1 MIISSDVLA
10 THYSYSMTNKHIVYF
25 GLGSNLGDKE
35 GNIRKALIMM
45 EEQIGRLV
53 RQSALLVTEP
63 CGFESDNA
71 FVNACACYETTLQP
85 LEILRLT
92 KEIEIQLGRTVKS
105 SGGQYHD
112 RSIDIDILLY
122 DNLEMQTDELT
133 IPHPLMHERDFV
145 MIPLREILS

>member
-10 THYSYSMTNKHIVYF
+10 MHYSYSMTNKHIVYF

-63 CGFESDNA
+63 WGFESD
-71 FVNACACYETTLQP
+71 NACACYETTLQP
-85 LEILRLT
+85 LDILRLT

-122 DNLEMQTDELT
+122 DNLKMQTDELT
-133 IPHPLMHERDFV
+133 IPHPLMQERDFV

>member
-63 CGFESDNA
+63 WGFESDNA

-92 KEIEIQLGRTVKS
+92 KEIEIQIQEALRVPNKMNTKRFIPR
-105 SGGQYHD
+105 H
-112 RSIDIDILLY
+112 ILQMAKIKGNRRIL
-122 DNLEMQTDELT
+122 NAA
-133 IPHPLMHERDFV
+133 
-145 MIPLREILS
+145 REKQRIN